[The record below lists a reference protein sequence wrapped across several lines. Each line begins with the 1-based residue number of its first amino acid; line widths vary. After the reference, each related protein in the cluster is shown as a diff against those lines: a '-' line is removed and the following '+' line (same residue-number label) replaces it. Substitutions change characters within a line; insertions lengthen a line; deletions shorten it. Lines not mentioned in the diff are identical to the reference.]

1 MLLLLVLGVW
11 GTIAYKI
18 IAASNPGLTESAIQ
32 QEITIKNFKVDTAV
46 EKFSISTADRD
57 PFLGTVLKKKTG
69 RTTKKKKNTVSWQPI
84 EYLGIV
90 KGGHKSQDIFI
101 VAINGKQSLLRK
113 GQTKDSIT
121 LVNGTKKSLTLRYK
135 NHQKRFERKQ

>member
-90 KGGHKSQDIFI
+90 KGGHKS
-101 VAINGKQSLLRK
+101 
-113 GQTKDSIT
+113 
-121 LVNGTKKSLTLRYK
+121 
-135 NHQKRFERKQ
+135 